1 MDLLKSRYWFSLRI
15 AVSGTHGVGKST
27 LIDEFLR
34 VHPDFVHEPE
44 PYTVLVED
52 FGEEF
57 SEEPNAED
65 LRRQLEFNIDRLR
78 QHTPEEKVIYE
89 RCPVDFLA
97 YIDVLEPGSVD
108 ALLGPISEAMHNLDL
123 IVYLPLEDGQTIES
137 EYPKLQKAVDRRLT
151 KMLLDDDL
159 GIISTRVVQAKGST
173 AQRLRVVETTRVN
186 IKHATR

>member
-1 MDLLKSRYWFSLRI
+1 MRI
-15 AVSGTHGVGKST
+15 AISGTHGVGKST

-57 SEEPNAED
+57 SDQPNVED
-65 LRRQLEFNIDRLR
+65 FRRQLEFNIDRLR
-78 QHTPEEKVIYE
+78 QHAAGEKVIYE

-97 YIDVLEPGSVD
+97 YVDALEPLSVG
-108 ALLGPISEAMHNLDL
+108 ALLGPVSEAMQNLDL

-137 EYPKLQKAVDRRLT
+137 EYPKLQRAVDRRLS
-151 KMLLDDDL
+151 KMLLDDEL
-159 GIISTRVVQAKGST
+159 GIISTHVVGARGST
-173 AQRLRVVETTRVN
+173 AQRLRVVEARGSTAQRLRVVEN
-186 IKHATR
+186 AMQSLK